1 MALKYGE
8 MRLENFSKELEN
20 LGNEGENKAVGILK
34 DFGFI
39 LSRPDYSGYRNTSGL
54 FYGEDILEGEDIEF
68 EIKTKA
74 EPFQPPPFKG
84 HGTDIYQIKKRIN
97 RYKKYGFKQFFLVIQ
112 PDGKIY
118 GQWLHKL
125 EALSKDIKFDTRK
138 KIRIYPLNKFH
149 EIPNIFGKDNDDKKE
164 SR

>member
-1 MALKYGE
+1 MALKHGE
-8 MRLENFSKELEN
+8 MRLENFSKELEK
-20 LGNEGENKAVGILK
+20 LGNEGETKAVGILK

-39 LSRPDYSGYRNTSGL
+39 LSRPDYSGYRKTPGL
-54 FYGEDILEGEDIEF
+54 FYGENILEEEDIEF

-84 HGTDIYQIKKRIN
+84 HGTDIRQINKRMR
-97 RYKKYGFKQFFLVIQ
+97 RYKKYGFKQFFLVVQ

-125 EALSKDIKFDTRK
+125 EELSKDIKFDTRNG
-138 KIRIYPLNKFH
+138 IRIYPLDYFH
-149 EIPNIFGKDNDDKKE
+149 EIPNIFGKK
-164 SR
+164 